1 MSQDDTGADPDH
13 IAPKVRVLYPSGGE
27 VLRGGAQIAIKWQ
40 STDNAGVASHRVQ
53 LSLDGGKTYR
63 DVGDGLPG
71 QAQGCTLVL
80 PAGPFEGVRVKIVAR
95 DAAGNLGIGTSGPF
109 SIAEP
114 DRTAPEL
121 TLLSPGGGEVL
132 RGGEVLAIR
141 WQSKDNVGVESHEV
155 QLSVDGG
162 ASFNRMVRGLPGQ
175 AQEHELRL
183 PRVASTRARLRIVC
197 RDGAGNAGICTS
209 EEFTI
214 RLPDEED
221 PAWP

>member
-1 MSQDDTGADPDH
+1 MSQDETGAPDH

-27 VLRGGAQIAIKWQ
+27 VLRGGAQVFIKWQ
-40 STDNAGVASHRVQ
+40 SSDNDGVATHRVQ
-53 LSLDGGKTYR
+53 ISLDGGRTYR
-63 DVGDGLPG
+63 DIGDGLPG
-71 QAQGCTLVL
+71 QAQGCALTL
-80 PAGPFEGVRVKIVAR
+80 PMGPFEGVRVKVVAL

-141 WQSKDNVGVESHEV
+141 WQSKDNIGVESHEI

-162 ASFNRMVRGLPGQ
+162 ASYNRMLRGLPGQ
-175 AQEHELRL
+175 AQAYELRL
-183 PRVASTRARLRIVC
+183 PRVATARARLRILC
-197 RDGAGNAGICTS
+197 RDGAGNAGICVS